1 MTKIAISGNIA
12 AGKSVVENF
21 LKESG
26 FTVYDTDI
34 MAHEI
39 LENSNEIKLAF
50 KDYDIVSDGKIDRK
64 KLGAIVF
71 QNSELKS
78 ILEQIIHPQIRNK
91 IENLYSSAP
100 IFIAVP
106 LLFEANMQDLFD
118 KIIFVTADEKIR
130 LERLMER
137 NSLTK
142 EEALLRIHAQ
152 ENEENKIKQS
162 DFIIYNNTDLVSL
175 KNQLS
180 KVLHKL
186 QY

>member
-12 AGKSVVENF
+12 AGKSVVENL
-21 LKESG
+21 LKENG
-26 FTVYDTDI
+26 FTVYDTDR

-39 LENSNEIKLAF
+39 LENSDEIKSAF
-50 KDYDIVSDGKIDRK
+50 KDYDIFSDGKIDRK

-71 QNSELKS
+71 QDSKLKT
-78 ILEQIIHPQIRNK
+78 ILEQIIHPQIRNR
-91 IENLYSSAP
+91 IEKLHSSVP
-100 IFIAVP
+100 VFIAVP

-118 KIIFVTADEKIR
+118 KIIFVTADKNIR
-130 LERLMER
+130 LERLMKR

-142 EEALLRIHAQ
+142 EEALLRIRAQ
-152 ENEENKIKQS
+152 ESEENKIKQS
-162 DFIIYNNTDLVSL
+162 DFIIYNNTDLLSL

-180 KVLHKL
+180 KVLQEL